1 MVSIT
6 NANLTLTLDADAR
19 VDIIVDYDAVFS
31 EFERNLA
38 GLGMT
43 FRESIHVF
51 GDDPVNDDDLA
62 PDVVFTDQNIPV
74 TAGQGALVVP
84 RHRVLNNV
92 LRSKLQEDSL
102 PADDDELY
110 CNIQIAPANLPATIA
125 KNTPVRV
132 LGN

>member
-1 MVSIT
+1 MVSVT
-6 NANLTLTLDADAR
+6 NANLILTLDSASS
-19 VDIIVDYDAVFS
+19 VDIVVDYDAVFN

-43 FRESIHVF
+43 FRERIHVF
-51 GDDPVNDDDLA
+51 GDDPANDDDLA
-62 PDVVFTDQNIPV
+62 PDVVFADQNIPV
-74 TAGQGALVVP
+74 TAGAGSVTVH

-92 LRSKLQEDSL
+92 PRSKLQEDAL

-110 CNIQIAPANLPATIA
+110 CNIQISPANLPGLVSG
-125 KNTPVRV
+125 NTPTRI